1 MPNNFLFILFC
12 LFSFIGF
19 AQPNYNVNVNNTP
32 DPSNLFFHVGGPP
45 SRPVNIVDS
54 SGTLIYSQDFGLKGW
69 AWKVNENNKITFF
82 DRQSKG
88 WFIMDS
94 LQNIVDSVYCQNGY
108 IADNHDFLALNS
120 GNYVVIAYDIRAY
133 ASDTVAING
142 SENQNI
148 EGLIIQELDAD
159 HNMIFEWS
167 SFNHFYLS
175 NYPSIMNS
183 LGDNTFDF
191 LHCNAIDIDEDGNFL
206 ISNRTISEI
215 TKINRTTGEVMWRFG
230 GEQSDFD
237 FINDY
242 PFSKQHCIKSLGG
255 NRYLLFD
262 NGNLSDLYTGGVK
275 RSRAVEYEL
284 NFTDFTSTKLWEF
297 VHPDSLFTPSIGS
310 VQRLENGNTLINF
323 GNNQNINR
331 GSVITEVTSNNEIV
345 FELELENG
353 QNVYC
358 ANKASWNFDNGT
370 LNLDDDIERINLEK
384 LYIYPNPSDSKFKI
398 DTKQFTN
405 TIVHIQICNIYGQ
418 IVFDKKYELVK
429 NEKYIEVNQY
439 FEPGNYI
446 VTCTSGSTITFSKIL
461 MTP

>member
-1 MPNNFLFILFC
+1 MFNNIYFVSLLLFPL
-12 LFSFIGF
+12 IGF
-19 AQPNYNVNVNNTP
+19 TQPDYDININNNP
-32 DPSNLFFHVGGPP
+32 HPGNLFFQVGGPP
-45 SRPVNIVDS
+45 SKPVNIVDP

-69 AWKVNENNKITFF
+69 AWQVNENNKITFF

-94 LQNIVDSVYCQNGY
+94 LENIVDSVYCQNGY

-120 GNYVVIAYDIRAY
+120 GNYVLFAYDTRPY
-133 ASDTVAING
+133 ASDTIAPNG

-148 EGLIIQELDAD
+148 EGLIIQELDSN
-159 HNMIFEWS
+159 HNLLFEWS

-175 NYPSIMNS
+175 SYPGIYNS

-215 TKINRTTGEVMWRFG
+215 TKINRTTGDVIWRFG
-230 GEQSDFD
+230 GEQSDFT

-242 PFSKQHCIKSLGG
+242 PFSKQHCIKSLGN
-255 NRYLLFD
+255 NRYLMYD
-262 NGNLSDLYTGGVK
+262 NGNLSDQYTGGVK

-284 NFTDFTSTKLWEF
+284 NLSDFTATKLWEF

-323 GNNQNINR
+323 GNNQSINR
-331 GSVITEVTSNNEIV
+331 GSVITEVNANNEIL

-358 ANKASWNFDNGT
+358 ANKADWNFDNGT
-370 LNLDDDIERINLEK
+370 LSLDDQIKPVNIGELN
-384 LYIYPNPSDSKFKI
+384 IYPNPSHSKFKI
-398 DTKQFTN
+398 DVETFKNTK
-405 TIVHIQICNIYGQ
+405 VHIQICNIHGHNIYDKDFGQ
-418 IVFDKKYELVK
+418 LE
-429 NEKYIEVNQY
+429 NEKNLQVEHN
-439 FEPGNYI
+439 FAPGSYI
-446 VTCTSGSTITFSKIL
+446 VKCTAGSTISYANIL
-461 MTP
+461 VTP